1 MYSLSDN
8 SHFHSSPLEICFP
21 HSCHVLPVL
30 KTLHQTLPLT
40 WNKVR
45 DKALERTHGPTPCAL
60 THLSDP
66 VSCCFHLLTEISPWN
81 PTPPPPLCCFQ
92 NVPSTCPHCPLPP
105 EPSWRLEHCLRHVR
119 WLIPSVPF
127 PWHFLYALVLLGCTG
142 LTSTSHFTKLPCSMG
157 GRSRK
162 GQGEWVSSNPSCW
175 GFGQW
180 LCSFP
185 LVPAADMQPLSL
197 CYSSAPSGLWVEPL
211 PAAASPWVLT
221 SPCP

>member
-1 MYSLSDN
+1 MYFLCSKLSTRLFLSLGIKQETKPWREHRVLHLLPWLISVTQ
-8 SHFHSSPLEICFP
+8 FP
-21 HSCHVLPVL
+21 VVFPFAHWDHVLEP
-30 KTLHQTLPLT
+30 H
-40 WNKVR
+40 
-45 DKALERTHGPTPCAL
+45 
-60 THLSDP
+60 
-66 VSCCFHLLTEISPWN
+66 
-81 PTPPPPLCCFQ
+81 PPPPPCCFQ
-92 NVPSTCPHCPLPP
+92 NVPSTSPHCPLPP
-105 EPSWRLEHCLRHVR
+105 GPSCQLEHCLWHVR

-185 LVPAADMQPLSL
+185 LVAAADMQPLCL
-197 CYSSAPSGLWVEPL
+197 CYSSAPSGLWVELL
-211 PAAASPWVLT
+211 PAAANPWVLT
-221 SPCP
+221 NPCP